1 MNIKTAS
8 IFALLTMLVAGCSQQ
23 PTPDA
28 ATEADESPAA
38 PVEQV
43 VEKPARGA
51 LEEPLPEGVQL
62 NFRYHVRGDRV
73 LDKDGRRDRR
83 RVGMEYLEGDQGTT
97 FASVEK
103 SMTAAGFTLRDRK
116 EMDNGNIRAKFA
128 KPRYG
133 TVIVTVT
140 PGMDVKAR
148 NPAAVGRI
156 FLSWPVPKAE
166 ESEAG

>member
-8 IFALLTMLVAGCSQQ
+8 IFALLAMLVAGCSQQ

-28 ATEADESPAA
+28 ASEAAEPQPAPA
-38 PVEQV
+38 EQAI
-43 VEKPARGA
+43 EKPVPGA
-51 LEEPLPEGVQL
+51 LVEALPEGVQL

-73 LDKDGRRDRR
+73 LEKEERRDRR
-83 RVGMEYLEGDQGTT
+83 RVGMEYLEGDQKTI
-97 FASVEK
+97 FASIEE
-103 SMTAAGFTLRDRK
+103 SLAAAGFTLRDRK

-156 FLSWPVPKAE
+156 LLSWPAPRAAE
-166 ESEAG
+166 NEAG